1 MKPRLVCSLLH
12 LSWSVTLGFYP
23 ESHNFRSTWALKAS
37 TVDGLSVTT
46 SNSSFP
52 NQTEIPTELLLLF
65 QSTEH
70 LKCKHS
76 LPFPEHKQFNTPS
89 FPPVLAT
96 LFLVFFFIQSSWS
109 LQINRAQ
116 LHLVSSHL
124 TLSELVPCSFRRK
137 QYCLLSR
144 SLLRQQ

>member
-1 MKPRLVCSLLH
+1 LQPVTPALLSYSGLLPCKPSFQEH
-12 LSWSVTLGFYP
+12 LSTKSQYPGSVTI
-23 ESHNFRSTWALKAS
+23 
-37 TVDGLSVTT
+37 
-46 SNSSFP
+46 SNSSIP
-52 NQTEIPTELLLLF
+52 NQTQIPTELFLLF

-89 FPPVLAT
+89 FPPALAT

-124 TLSELVPCSFRRK
+124 TPSKLVPFSCRRK
-137 QYCLLSR
+137 RYCLISR
-144 SLLRQQ
+144 SPLGLQ